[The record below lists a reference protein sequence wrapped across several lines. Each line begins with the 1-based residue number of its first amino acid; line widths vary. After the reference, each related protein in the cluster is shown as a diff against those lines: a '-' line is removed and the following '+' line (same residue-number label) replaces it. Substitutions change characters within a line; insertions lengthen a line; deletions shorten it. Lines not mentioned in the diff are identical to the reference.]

1 MMKYIITE
9 SQDDYLN
16 RWNKF
21 VLFMKRRDDYINQ
34 LIDNIDYNS
43 HELSSVD
50 IRVSNYLDQ
59 IAWKFME
66 HYNLDDSDYEDWIY
80 LFMNDNYREV
90 VKQKLLSYL

>member
-80 LFMNDNYREV
+80 LFMNDNYRAV
-90 VKQKLLSYL
+90 VKQKLLLYL